1 MAANPFE
8 RYQAIR
14 TTIAAIAQSADQLM
28 ESLEAEGRD
37 SVASEV
43 VQMVAHTAVA
53 LTQQA
58 LEARSRAATDA
69 TEATPQIACRS
80 GCSWCCYLHVPMSQ
94 PEVQV
99 ILRYLQHRMSA
110 SERERL
116 QQRIEA
122 TAQRLQ
128 TVKSSDR
135 LGRRVP
141 CAFLNLQDNRCSIY
155 PVRPAA
161 CRDHH
166 STVVIACENSFKAG
180 QWSAP
185 SHSRHDLVANTA
197 TMAIAEACTQRG
209 RDGSFDELHA
219 ALVHALSPGT
229 TLDPWTIPDDLDEA
243 ELPTVILDSPDA
255 PSEPGIGRFSGRFDG
270 ATPVI
275 SSGLNSSPV
284 RELSQELLQELAQET
299 LPASD
304 GLEEWGDINSVPEES
319 DNNSLFNRPFSGYFV
334 DGSGDALSGG
344 AWGSFSPPS
353 QALKSGGISGTPQ
366 RSEESAGLD
375 DASVLAEGDLEG
387 AIQEMLLE
395 ISPVEA
401 SPPWGRTGLD
411 APRGL
416 ESDDEEQG
424 RLEDGD
430 GDAGMGFWRG

>member
-14 TTIAAIAQSADQLM
+14 TTIVAIAQSADQLM
-28 ESLEAEGRD
+28 ESLEAEGQGP
-37 SVASEV
+37 VAPEV

-53 LTQQA
+53 LTQGA
-58 LEARSRAATDA
+58 LEARSRAAAA
-69 TEATPQIACRS
+69 TEAEPQIACRS

-122 TAQRLQ
+122 TARRLQ

-141 CAFLNLQDNRCSIY
+141 CAFLDLRDNRCSIH

-166 STVVIACENSFKAG
+166 STEVMACENSFKAG

-219 ALVHALSPGT
+219 ALVHALSPET
-229 TLDPWTIPDDLDEA
+229 MLDPWTVPDDLDEA

-255 PSEPGIGRFSGRFDG
+255 ASEPGIGRFSGRFDG
-270 ATPVI
+270 ATPVT

-284 RELSQELLQELAQET
+284 RELSQELLQELAQEA

-353 QALKSGGISGTPQ
+353 QALKGGGIGGTPQ
-366 RSEESAGLD
+366 QRLEESAGLD
-375 DASVLAEGDLEG
+375 DASALAEGEMEG
-387 AIQEMLLE
+387 AIQEILLE

-401 SPPWGRTGLD
+401 SPSWGRTGLD

-416 ESDDEEQG
+416 ESDDDEQG

-430 GDAGMGFWRG
+430 DAGMGFWRG